1 MRSCLPWRAGLPW
14 GLPSCLSWAMLTP
27 TLALW
32 SWLLLPVVIFL
43 VPNSCALIIAVSV
56 SINAVIITLLVL
68 FIIISVY

>member
-1 MRSCLPWRAGLPW
+1 
-14 GLPSCLSWAMLTP
+14 MLTP

-43 VPNSCALIIAVSV
+43 VSDYCALIIVVSV

-68 FIIISVY
+68 LIIISVY